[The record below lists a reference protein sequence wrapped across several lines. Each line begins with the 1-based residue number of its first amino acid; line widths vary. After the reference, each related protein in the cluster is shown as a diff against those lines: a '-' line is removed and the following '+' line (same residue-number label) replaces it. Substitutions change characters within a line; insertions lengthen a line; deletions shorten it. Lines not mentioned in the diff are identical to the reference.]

1 MVHTIASGVAVY
13 WKPFRFCLFLDSLLV
28 EPMRDKLLLVS
39 QDEEVL
45 EKEPFV
51 DLSFIFTRYF
61 AFLGVTLF
69 KNDHN
74 VASSYCVVV
83 TVHVDIILVDNASH
97 SWSISLD
104 IGLRAC

>member
-1 MVHTIASGVAVY
+1 M
-13 WKPFRFCLFLDSLLV
+13 V
-28 EPMRDKLLLVS
+28 EPMRDKLLLVG

-45 EKEPFV
+45 VKEPFV

-69 KNDHN
+69 KNNHN
-74 VASSYCVVV
+74 VASCNCVVV

-97 SWSISLD
+97 SSSISLD
-104 IGLRAC
+104 ISLRACRNLIKRTVLLLA